1 MRLSSLC
8 LTSLRLALAT
18 AVILLFSSA
27 ALAQHSSSGGSSA
40 GGSSSS
46 GGGGS
51 HGGSSGGSSSA
62 GSSGGGHSS
71 GGSASSGSSSHSS
84 GGSASH
90 GSSAPGSS
98 AHGSSAHGSN
108 SATTSSHGGATEP
121 RSNALHPIHPTNPG
135 DRAKT
140 EPSQKR
146 GFFSFLR
153 RPIRRPA
160 PTPVSTP
167 EPTKPVADLRRPIC
181 FGGVCPV
188 CPAGQARVG
197 GKCSGAVI
205 VNNVHNVCSFGQ
217 AWSGGAC
224 QWQNRPLDNCAGL
237 RFSLQRQAQRM
248 RAAEGERQNAC
259 STGGSQ
265 ECSDLTSTA
274 QSEASLYRNLQ
285 ERYRMCQQ
293 RSPSGYSYGGYGHWN
308 DSPNR
313 LLDPFDFELDY
324 R

>member
-51 HGGSSGGSSSA
+51 HAGSSGGSSSA

-71 GGSASSGSSSHSS
+71 GGSASSGSSSHGSGSHSS
-84 GGSASH
+84 SGSASH
-90 GSSAPGSS
+90 ASST
-98 AHGSSAHGSN
+98 HGSSAHGSN
-108 SATTSSHGGATEP
+108 AV
-121 RSNALHPIHPTNPG
+121 HPIHPTTPA
-135 DRAKT
+135 DRTKT

-188 CPAGQARVG
+188 CPAGRARVG

-205 VNNVHNVCSFGQ
+205 VNSVHNVCSFGQ

-224 QWQNRPLDNCAGL
+224 QWQNRPLDDCAGL

-265 ECSDLTSTA
+265 ECSDLTSTT